1 MQELAR
7 RFEMHSVRRP
17 RASSRAG
24 RPVLL
29 AGGTERRPIT
39 APARRLGEQVVRWP
53 PTRRYSNIEPRP
65 MRRGWGQPDR
75 YRYYPRLGRYAQ
87 SNPIGGQADA
97 KAAAELGLSVHTL

>member
-1 MQELAR
+1 
-7 RFEMHSVRRP
+7 
-17 RASSRAG
+17 
-24 RPVLL
+24 
-29 AGGTERRPIT
+29 
-39 APARRLGEQVVRWP
+39 
-53 PTRRYSNIEPRP
+53 